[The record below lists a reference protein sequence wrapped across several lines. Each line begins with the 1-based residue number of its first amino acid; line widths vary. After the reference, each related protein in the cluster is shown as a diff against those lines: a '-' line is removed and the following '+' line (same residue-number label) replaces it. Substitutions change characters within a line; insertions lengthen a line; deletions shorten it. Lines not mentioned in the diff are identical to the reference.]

1 MLCATREPAAFQRHG
16 QRVPK
21 RKLVDVRIDNLIAQ
35 RQGVCRRAELQRAGV
50 PSSTVS
56 FRLRPNGPWRRLFPG
71 VVMTYSGVP
80 TRRQLLLA
88 ALAYA
93 GGGAILSGHAALGL
107 YGVRAA
113 KIAEPIH
120 VLIPH
125 RRRRRSVDGVI
136 TERTTRLPDH
146 RSRDGLP
153 CAPVERALIDAA
165 RMMTDL
171 NETRA
176 LVSEVVQRG
185 LVTVAQLA
193 EELRTCQKGGTALVR
208 AVLAEVTEGVRSA
221 AEAQAREHI
230 KAANLPQPLWNYDV
244 YDADGQWLGRP
255 DVLWPEHGV
264 VVEIDSLEWHLSPA
278 LYRRTQARQ
287 RRLARGGLVVLPV
300 TPAAVRDQPRAFIEE
315 VKIALAEAQR
325 RPRPAITVRNPVIT
339 DTADA
344 GR

>member
-1 MLCATREPAAFQRHG
+1 M
-16 QRVPK
+16 PK
-21 RKLVDVRIDNLIAQ
+21 RKALEQQRIDDLMA
-35 RQGVCRRAELQRAGV
+35 RHEGVCRRADLERAGV
-50 PSSTVS
+50 PASTVS
-56 FRLRPNGPWRRLFPG
+56 FRLRPHGPWQRLFPG
-71 VVMTYSGVP
+71 VILTTSGAA
-80 TRRQLLLA
+80 TARQTLLG
-88 ALAYA
+88 ALLYAA
-93 GGGAILSGHAALGL
+93 GGGMLSGHSALAL

-113 KIAEPIH
+113 NTAEPIH

-125 RRRRRSVDGVI
+125 RRRGRSIRGI
-136 TERTTRLPDH
+136 TVERTRRLPTH
-146 RSRDGLP
+146 RSRNGLP
-153 CAPVERALIDAA
+153 CAPLERAVIDAV
-165 RMMTDL
+165 RVMRDL
-171 NETRA
+171 NEVRA